1 MDGGHKETCKTVCI
15 SSPAN
20 ISLSFQ
26 FPVLFLFICDYE
38 RHDTRGGGG
47 GGGGDGGHY
56 LKVTLQWRLAIL
68 FFFFVSV
75 LHFHLKNKER
85 SNIVCRAIAFI
96 SLRIPPKKDANTQRK
111 VTWGDYLFI
120 DFISM
125 RAIPFLFLR
134 GESKVKI
141 DYSTKGNREVH
152 SNLTIKKRAIIL
164 ILSFQLQVATCQ
176 RP

>member
-1 MDGGHKETCKTVCI
+1 MWLWETRHK
-15 SSPAN
+15 
-20 ISLSFQ
+20 
-26 FPVLFLFICDYE
+26 
-38 RHDTRGGGG
+38 RRWRRRRRR
-47 GGGGDGGHY
+47 DGGHY

-75 LHFHLKNKER
+75 LHFHLQNKER

-120 DFISM
+120 DIISM